1 MDTDMDIRMEWT
13 DTFLSCLEKVL
24 KENRKQE
31 DKLMGMK
38 RYIHFFPFS
47 RIFLSDKYKTDKI
60 DGVMRY
66 ILPIVAGW
74 TVADGKAPWN

>member
-24 KENRKQE
+24 KENRKKNWWE
-31 DKLMGMK
+31 WKDTF
-38 RYIHFFPFS
+38 ISFPFLEF
-47 RIFLSDKYKTDKI
+47 FLPDKYKTEKS
-60 DGVMRY
+60 DGVKGY